1 MALIDPTD
9 VSNFIEATVTAA
21 SILGGVMAYW
31 SGYLTANALASGQPP
46 EIVAQRLNEGIG
58 RGFSWGGPLSAVV
71 LIIGAW
77 S

>member
-1 MALIDPTD
+1 MALIDPVD

-31 SGYLTANALASGQPP
+31 SGYLTANALADNQPP
-46 EIVAQRLNEGIG
+46 EVVAQRVNEGLG
-58 RGFSWGGPLSAVV
+58 RGFSWGYPLSALA